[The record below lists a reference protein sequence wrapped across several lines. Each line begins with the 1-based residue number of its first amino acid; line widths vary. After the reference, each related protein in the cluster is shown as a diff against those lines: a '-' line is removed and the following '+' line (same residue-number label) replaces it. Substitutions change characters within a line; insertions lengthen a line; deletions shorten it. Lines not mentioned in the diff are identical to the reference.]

1 MDYQQQNISSSSEQN
16 LVEDVRIELAE
27 IDAMDIADHGQRFEQ
42 LHQKLNQALT
52 SIDGL

>member
-1 MDYQQQNISSSSEQN
+1 MDQHEVNIVDEVK
-16 LVEDVRIELAE
+16 LELSE
-27 IDAMDIADHGQRFEQ
+27 IDSLEVAEHGRRYES

>member
-1 MDYQQQNISSSSEQN
+1 MDHQEVNIVDEVN
-16 LVEDVRIELAE
+16 LELSE
-27 IDAMDIADHGQRFEQ
+27 IDSLEVTEHGQHYEA

>member
-1 MDYQQQNISSSSEQN
+1 MDHQEVNIVDEVK
-16 LVEDVRIELAE
+16 LELSE
-27 IDAMDIADHGQRFEQ
+27 IDSHEVTEHGQRYEA

>member
-1 MDYQQQNISSSSEQN
+1 MDRHEVNIVDEVKSE
-16 LVEDVRIELAE
+16 LSE
-27 IDAMDIADHGQRFEQ
+27 IDSLEVSEHGQRYEA

>member
-1 MDYQQQNISSSSEQN
+1 MDQHEVS
-16 LVEDVRIELAE
+16 LVDEVKMELSE
-27 IDAMDIADHGQRFEQ
+27 IDSLEVTEHDQRYEA

>member
-1 MDYQQQNISSSSEQN
+1 MDQHEVNIVDE
-16 LVEDVRIELAE
+16 VKAELSE
-27 IDAMDIADHGQRFEQ
+27 IDSLQVSEHGQRYEA

>member
-1 MDYQQQNISSSSEQN
+1 MDQHEVNIVDEVK
-16 LVEDVRIELAE
+16 LELSE
-27 IDAMDIADHGQRFEQ
+27 IDSLDVSDHGQRYEA

>member
-1 MDYQQQNISSSSEQN
+1 MDQHQVNIVDEVK
-16 LVEDVRIELAE
+16 LELSE
-27 IDAMDIADHGQRFEQ
+27 IDSLEVEEHGQRYEA

>member
-1 MDYQQQNISSSSEQN
+1 MDQHEVNIVDEVKSE
-16 LVEDVRIELAE
+16 LSE
-27 IDAMDIADHGQRFEQ
+27 IDSLEVSEHGQRYEV

>member
-1 MDYQQQNISSSSEQN
+1 MDQHEVNIVDE
-16 LVEDVRIELAE
+16 VKHELSE
-27 IDAMDIADHGQRFEQ
+27 IDSLEVEEHGQRYEA

>member
-1 MDYQQQNISSSSEQN
+1 MENQEVNIVDEVK
-16 LVEDVRIELAE
+16 LELSE
-27 IDAMDIADHGQRFEQ
+27 IDSLDVADHGQRYEA

>member
-1 MDYQQQNISSSSEQN
+1 MDQHEVNIVDEVKSE
-16 LVEDVRIELAE
+16 LSE
-27 IDAMDIADHGQRFEQ
+27 IDSLEVTEHGQRYEA

>member
-1 MDYQQQNISSSSEQN
+1 MDQHEVNIVDEVKSE
-16 LVEDVRIELAE
+16 LSE
-27 IDAMDIADHGQRFEQ
+27 IDSLEVSKHGQRYEA